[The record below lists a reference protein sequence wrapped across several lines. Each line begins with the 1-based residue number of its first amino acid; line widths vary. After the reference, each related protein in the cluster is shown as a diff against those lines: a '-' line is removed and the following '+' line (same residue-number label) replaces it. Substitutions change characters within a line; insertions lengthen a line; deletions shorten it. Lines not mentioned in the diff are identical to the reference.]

1 MVSCDRISRTILNRT
16 DRDLGNP
23 ERLRIQG
30 PSRQACMMK
39 LRRRAARVPHALPS
53 ERGFLEMAG
62 REQGLSLRD
71 AFIRFRDL
79 VSADMDW
86 ADSRKVRN
94 RQRAW
99 RTKLSVLV
107 LTAAST
113 VVLGI
118 PAIPESVDDH

>member
-1 MVSCDRISRTILNRT
+1 
-16 DRDLGNP
+16 
-23 ERLRIQG
+23 
-30 PSRQACMMK
+30 
-39 LRRRAARVPHALPS
+39 
-53 ERGFLEMAG
+53 MAG
-62 REQGLSLRD
+62 REEGLSLRD

-86 ADSRKVRN
+86 ADSRKVRY

-99 RTKLSVLV
+99 RTKVAALV

-118 PAIPESVDDH
+118 PATPERAAIALPMPKATAGCQSLVSRQLLRAASLMRPPRTYNQASAGWGTGQNN